1 MSNRQPDSDHT
12 ANAPRME
19 DAENYTGPDRR
30 QNVVDTRT
38 QGTGLERRRGPG
50 KRRSAFAKSA
60 EEGEMTPEQFNFIMA
75 IDAYKRVNQKPF
87 PTWTEVLEVIRKLG
101 YRKTAPTMLALENA
115 EDWFE
120 EPTSEAFTRRDD
132 AEPDA
137 DDE

>member
-1 MSNRQPDSDHT
+1 MSNRQPDSNYA

-19 DAENYTGPDRR
+19 DAQTYTGPDRR
-30 QNVVDTRT
+30 QNVVDART
-38 QGTGLERRRGPG
+38 EGTGLERRRGPG

-101 YRKTAPTMLALENA
+101 YRKTAPTMLALENT

-120 EPTSEAFTRRDD
+120 APTSDAFAKREE

-137 DDE
+137 DEE

>member
-1 MSNRQPDSDHT
+1 MSHRQPAEHAAAPHT
-12 ANAPRME
+12 
-19 DAENYTGPDRR
+19 DAEETYAGPDRR
-30 QNVVDTRT
+30 QNVVDMRT
-38 QGTGLERRRGPG
+38 DGTGLERRRGPG

-101 YRKTAPTMLALENA
+101 YRKTAPTQLTLENT
-115 EDWFE
+115 EDWYE
-120 EPTSEAFTRRDD
+120 EPTAAAFPKKEKASEHAG
-132 AEPDA
+132 